1 LEFGRIGGIIG
12 AIGGRSGGVTDW
24 RLDLAKHTKGATLTL
39 KKYVHTGEKWERVHC
54 EVCSEEFSETA
65 PEALREGYTTP
76 DNDYWICPDC
86 FNELKD
92 QMGWKLV

>member
-1 LEFGRIGGIIG
+1 M
-12 AIGGRSGGVTDW
+12 TDW

-54 EVCSEEFSETA
+54 EICSEEFSETA
-65 PEALREGYTTP
+65 PEALREGYTTS
-76 DNDYWICPDC
+76 DNDCWICPDC
-86 FNELKD
+86 FNDLKE